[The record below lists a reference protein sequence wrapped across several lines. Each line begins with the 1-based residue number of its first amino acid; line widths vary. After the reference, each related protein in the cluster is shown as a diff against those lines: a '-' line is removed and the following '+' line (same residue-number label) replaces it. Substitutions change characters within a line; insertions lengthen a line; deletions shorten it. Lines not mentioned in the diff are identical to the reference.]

1 MIRQISAKVPKVK
14 HLRWTESKL
23 PNEYRVLLGEIK
35 DRIRT
40 AQYKAFRSVNKEL
53 IAMYWDIGRS
63 ILSRQQKGS
72 WGKSVVEH
80 LARDLQTEFRGI
92 QGFSVRNIWNMRN
105 FYVSYHQ
112 KTKLQLLVAEIGWSH
127 MIKST

>member
-1 MIRQISAKVPKVK
+1 MPMTKSI
-14 HLRWTESKL
+14 L
-23 PNEYRVLLGEIK
+23 PSDYYVLLGEIK
-35 DRIRT
+35 ERIRA
-40 AQYKAFRSVNKEL
+40 AQYKALRAVNKEL

-80 LARDLQTEFRGI
+80 LAKDLQTEFPGI

-105 FYVSYHQ
+105 FYVSYHR
-112 KTKLQLLVAEIGWSH
+112 KTKLQPLVAEIGWSH
-127 MIKST
+127 NVIIMT